1 MTRFDEQEQKVTIS
15 ISMIM
20 TFLFPIDFGCWHV
33 KLFVCH
39 SIVFVMY
46 YVLHQED
53 TISLHTFTTVV
64 VVVWPEAIR
73 HHIGVTDERTCGNF
87 LQCDGNIV

>member
-1 MTRFDEQEQKVTIS
+1 MTRFDEQEQKVTIT

-20 TFLFPIDFGCWHV
+20 TFLFLIDFGYWHV

-39 SIVFVMY
+39 LIVFVVY
-46 YVLHQED
+46 YTKED
-53 TISLHTFTTVV
+53 TISLHTVTTVV